1 VDLLFDILG
10 VILLLLACGAL
21 LIVLALTMPVRIG
34 IEAHGNQRT
43 YGGSGSLRLFGGVF
57 GVGAR
62 ADRSKKR
69 DSGRLRLT
77 IGLMIYRWFLPVYR
91 KVLGDDGT
99 IPVEPASTT
108 PTPAQQPPRTEGSQ
122 IEVPPT
128 EGSRTEESHLDVG
141 LSKKPEHIEPPI
153 QQADT
158 TAEPSD
164 EHNQAESASAQKQST
179 PIQTN
184 ATAAYEPLTATEV
197 RGTADQSEPQPSGTV
212 GKLEQL
218 RNARDEWWPVVR
230 GSWRRLSGIIRI
242 RRFYVD
248 GTIGL
253 DDPALT
259 GQVAGFALSLR
270 GLNAPT
276 GILAI
281 LGIDRGALRINV
293 EPVFEQFT
301 LAGRIESEWRVSLR
315 RIWSAAIYVGWIL
328 LRRKLS
334 QRKRNNEPNTN
345 DHIRVP
351 GGYEPSK
358 N

>member
-21 LIVLALTMPVRIG
+21 LIVMALTMPVRIG
-34 IEAHGNQRT
+34 IEAHGDRHA

-57 GVGAR
+57 GVAAR
-62 ADRSKKR
+62 ADKSKKR

-91 KVLGDDGT
+91 QVLGGPDDGA
-99 IPVEPASTT
+99 EPAATA
-108 PTPAQQPPRTEGSQ
+108 PTR
-122 IEVPPT
+122 T
-128 EGSRTEESHLDVG
+128 EGSRTEESHLDVDV
-141 LSKKPEHIEPPI
+141 SEIPAHSEPSI
-153 QQADT
+153 QQVDT
-158 TAEPSD
+158 TDEPSD
-164 EHNQAESASAQKQST
+164 GHERTEPASAHQHST
-179 PIQTN
+179 PVGANT
-184 ATAAYEPLTATEV
+184 TAAYEPLAATEV
-197 RGTADQSEPQPSGTV
+197 RGTADQGEPEPSGTV

-218 RNARDEWWPVVR
+218 RNARDEWWPVIR

-259 GQVAGFALSLR
+259 GQVTGFALSLR
-270 GLNAPT
+270 GLSAPT

-301 LAGRIESEWRVSLR
+301 LAGRIESEWRISLR

-334 QRKRNNEPNTN
+334 QRKRRNEQNPS

-358 N
+358 S